1 MGGGYGI
8 SLGSSLRGSTLG
20 GWNLRGW
27 ALLQVK
33 VVSPAKEGSVHCIGD
48 ARAEVQINADLWEK
62 QVHQLS
68 YHRGV

>member
-8 SLGSSLRGSTLG
+8 SLGSTLRSSTLRG
-20 GWNLRGW
+20 R

-33 VVSPAKEGSVHCIGD
+33 VVSPAKEGSVHCVGD
-48 ARAEVQINADLWEK
+48 ARAEVQVNADLWEK
-62 QVHQLS
+62 QAHQLS